1 MYCIMCQTAFCWECL
16 TPMSNHKQGCQQKEQ
31 SKEIELEDYST
42 GTNHFTKYFTVYR
55 ENKKARSSMTLS
67 RQRKRLRLVEQTI
80 GRYKSILSSH
90 SYVNQTV
97 DKALQTNL
105 QEILRYGVELT
116 YVARFTLEGAAKVA
130 VISRSACRSG
140 LQHDME
146 RLQFIVDKIEALME
160 SDIEGL
166 LRCNNLDKLTDFL
179 LRGKDCILKIGWFL
193 ARWQVNWKVN

>member
-1 MYCIMCQTAFCWECL
+1 M
-16 TPMSNHKQGCQQKEQ
+16 
-31 SKEIELEDYST
+31 
-42 GTNHFTKYFTVYR
+42 
-55 ENKKARSSMTLS
+55 
-67 RQRKRLRLVEQTI
+67 
-80 GRYKSILSSH
+80 
-90 SYVNQTV
+90 

-130 VISRSACRSG
+130 VISRSACRLG

-146 RLQFIVDKIEALME
+146 RLQFTVDKIEALME
-160 SDIEGL
+160 RDIEGL